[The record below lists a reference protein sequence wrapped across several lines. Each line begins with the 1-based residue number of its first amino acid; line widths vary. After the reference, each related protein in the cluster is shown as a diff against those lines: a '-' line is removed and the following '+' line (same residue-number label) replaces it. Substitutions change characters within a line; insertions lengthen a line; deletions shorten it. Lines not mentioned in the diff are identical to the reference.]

1 MSKRVINK
9 AMTLALTG
17 AMAISL
23 AACGGTTSSTGDAA
37 SDGGSSDSTKTESS
51 DSNASASGVLQYKD
65 IELGTTGTDIKTSI
79 KLLTNRTDMLEDDY
93 AGTSYKQYIAEF
105 NKMYPDIEVN
115 VEGITDYAEDSL
127 LRLQGGEDWGDIMMI
142 PAVAREDLSTYFT
155 PYGTKDDVSKEA
167 KYINTWTYQGE
178 TYGIP
183 CTANAQGIVYN
194 KRVFKDAGIDALPTT
209 PDEFIADL
217 QKIKDNTDAIPLYT
231 NYAAGWTLGAW
242 DAYLTGANGS
252 SSWTNDGL
260 IHGKDPFADP
270 GDGTGA
276 YNVYKILYDAVSKGL
291 TEDDYTTT
299 DWEGS
304 KGMINQGKIACMV
317 LGSWAVPQM
326 QGAGDNADD
335 IGYMPFPITVDGKMY
350 ASSGPDYQFG
360 INCQA
365 SEDNQNASM
374 IFVKWMTEKSGYSY
388 NEGGL
393 PIATDDDNIPDLYSE
408 FTDMNVTYLEDDPAP
423 EGEEGLMDLLNQDSE
438 LAINA
443 GGNDKVAAII
453 EAASTGSES
462 FDDIMND
469 WNQKWAD
476 AQSTENVDVK

>member
-1 MSKRVINK
+1 MGKKALKR
-9 AMTLALTG
+9 ATAAFLTG

-23 AACGGTTSSTGDAA
+23 AACGSTSDTSSSG
-37 SDGGSSDSTKTESS
+37 SDSSSTESS
-51 DSNASASGVLQYKD
+51 STSDSGAADGVYKYTD

-79 KLLTNRTDMLEDDY
+79 KLLTQRTDMLEDDY
-93 AGTSYKQYIAEF
+93 AGTSYPKYIEEF

-142 PAVAREDLSTYFT
+142 PAVAKEDLSSYFT
-155 PYGTKDDVSKEA
+155 PYGTKDDVA
-167 KYINTWTYQGE
+167 TQVKYINNWTYEGN

-183 CTANAQGIVYN
+183 STANAQGIVYN
-194 KRVFKDAGIDALPTT
+194 KKIFSDAGITSLPTT

-217 QKIKDNTDAIPLYT
+217 QKVKDNTDAIPLYT

-252 SSWTNDGL
+252 SAWTNDGL

-276 YNVYKILYDAVSKGL
+276 YNVYKILYDAVEKGL

-304 KGMINQGKIACMV
+304 KGMMNSGKIATMV

-326 QGAGDNADD
+326 QGAGDNGAD
-335 IGYMPFPITVDGKMY
+335 IGYMPFPITVDGKMF

-360 INCQA
+360 INCKA
-365 SEDNQNASM
+365 SVDNQNAAM
-374 IFVKWMTEKSGYSY
+374 IFVKWMTEKSGFSY

-393 PIATDDDNIPDLYSE
+393 PIATDDDKVPDLYSE
-408 FTDMNVTYLEDDPAP
+408 FTDMNVTYLEDDPAK

-443 GGNDKVAAII
+443 GGNDKVANII
-453 EAASTGSES
+453 ESAATGSES
-462 FDDIMND
+462 FNDIMND
-469 WNQKWAD
+469 WNQKWSD
-476 AQSTENVDVK
+476 AQSTEGVEVQ

>member
-23 AACGGTTSSTGDAA
+23 ATCGGTTGSTGDAA

-142 PAVAREDLSTYFT
+142 PAVAKEDLSTYFT

-242 DAYLTGANGS
+242 
-252 SSWTNDGL
+252 
-260 IHGKDPFADP
+260 
-270 GDGTGA
+270 
-276 YNVYKILYDAVSKGL
+276 
-291 TEDDYTTT
+291 
-299 DWEGS
+299 
-304 KGMINQGKIACMV
+304 
-317 LGSWAVPQM
+317 AVPQM

-365 SEDNQNASM
+365 QAAAAPKRLQPIPQNHSAGL
-374 IFVKWMTEKSGYSY
+374 KEK
-388 NEGGL
+388 L
-393 PIATDDDNIPDLYSE
+393 H
-408 FTDMNVTYLEDDPAP
+408 
-423 EGEEGLMDLLNQDSE
+423 
-438 LAINA
+438 
-443 GGNDKVAAII
+443 
-453 EAASTGSES
+453 
-462 FDDIMND
+462 
-469 WNQKWAD
+469 
-476 AQSTENVDVK
+476 

>member
-9 AMTLALTG
+9 ALAVALTG
-17 AMAISL
+17 AMAVSL
-23 AACGGTTSSTGDAA
+23 AACGGTTSGESNGGSTETAT
-37 SDGGSSDSTKTESS
+37 SDEGSSDTTSS
-51 DSNASASGVLQYKD
+51 DGVYKYTD

-93 AGTSYKQYIAEF
+93 AGTPYKEYIAKF
-105 NKMYPDIEVN
+105 NEMYPDIEVTL
-115 VEGITDYAEDSL
+115 EGITDYAEDSL

-142 PAVAREDLSTYFT
+142 PAVAKEDLSTYFT
-155 PYGTKDDVSKEA
+155 PYGEKDDVATQA
-167 KYINTWTYQGE
+167 KYINTWTYEGE

-194 KRVFKDAGIDALPTT
+194 KRVFKDAGIETLPTT

-242 DAYLTGANGS
+242 DAYLTGASGK
-252 SSWTNDGL
+252 SSWQNESL
-260 IHGKDPFADP
+260 IHGKDPFADL

-304 KGMINQGKIACMV
+304 KGMMNSGKVATMV

-326 QGAGDNADD
+326 QGAGDTPDD
-335 IGYMPFPITVDGKMY
+335 VGYMPFPIAVDD
-350 ASSGPDYQFG
+350 S
-360 INCQA
+360 N
-365 SEDNQNASM
+365 
-374 IFVKWMTEKSGYSY
+374 V
-388 NEGGL
+388 
-393 PIATDDDNIPDLYSE
+393 PDLYSE
-408 FTDMNVTYLEDDPAP
+408 FTEMNVTYLEDDPAP

-443 GGNDKVAAII
+443 GGNDKVANII
-453 EAASTGSES
+453 ESASEGSTS
-462 FDDIMND
+462 FDDIMNE
-469 WNQKWAD
+469 WNQKWSD
-476 AQSTENVDVK
+476 AQSTESVEVK